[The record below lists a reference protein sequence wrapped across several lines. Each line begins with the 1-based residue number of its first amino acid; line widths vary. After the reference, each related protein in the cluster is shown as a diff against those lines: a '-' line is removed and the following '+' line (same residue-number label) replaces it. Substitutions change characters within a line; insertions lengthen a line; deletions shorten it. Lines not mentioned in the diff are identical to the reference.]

1 MKTDTIAAIAT
12 GASSGGISI
21 IRISG
26 DKAFNVIDKIYQSK
40 KKNKLLSTENSHT
53 IHYGYIVDENQII
66 DEVMVSPYESPFHI
80 YKRKCSRNKLSWW
93 SCSYKKNI

>member
-26 DKAFNVIDKIYQSK
+26 DDAFNVIDKIYQSK
-40 KKNKLLSTENSHT
+40 KKINYCH
-53 IHYGYIVDENQII
+53 
-66 DEVMVSPYESPFHI
+66 
-80 YKRKCSRNKLSWW
+80 RK
-93 SCSYKKNI
+93 